1 MNKARSLLKAD
12 QLHFFNNLRTFI
24 IILVITF
31 HAALSFVP
39 GYTWWANDTSKNE
52 IFGIVISLMDVFMM
66 PILFFLSGYFVFQ
79 SYMNKGFG
87 GFVKSKFKLLAVPY
101 VIFALISC
109 PIVSYIGLKNFSANA
124 DLLSKNLFNYYL
136 HYLASIFS
144 LRSGA
149 ANLKLTAVEGLF
161 NINHLWFIIMLLV
174 VFTITSL
181 IFNIVKFE
189 EKYKNR
195 KSIITESSSYKR
207 YRMYG
212 LLLILSIAVF
222 YLVNIFLPENSL
234 FGDAAWYNVTPLFF
248 FQPSRLV
255 LYITFYLAGIYSFY
269 NGLFI
274 NDLKSEKISFWIILT
289 FFSFMFLIKIM
300 SDYYVEKIPG
310 NELRLMYSI
319 VHVLFA
325 VSVTGLLITLF
336 FRYWN
341 SSSPLKKSFSE
352 NSYNMYL
359 IHFPL
364 VIIMQQIMA
373 KYSMNNCFFDFTVIL
388 IISLS
393 GSYLISNYIL
403 KPDRF
408 KS

>member
-1 MNKARSLLKAD
+1 MNKAPALPKTG

-52 IFGIVISLMDVFMM
+52 IFGVVISLMDVFMM
-66 PILFFLSGYFVFQ
+66 PILFFLSGYFVIQ
-79 SYMNKGFG
+79 SYIHKGFG

-109 PIVSYIGLKNFSANA
+109 PIVSYIGLKNFSSNA
-124 DLLSKNLFNYYL
+124 DLLSKSFFSFYI
-136 HYLASIFS
+136 HYMASIFS

-149 ANLKLTAVEGLF
+149 ADLGLTAVEGLF
-161 NINHLWFIIMLLV
+161 NINHLWFILMLLV
-174 VFTITSL
+174 IFIVTAL
-181 IFNIVKFE
+181 IFYIIKFV
-189 EKYKNR
+189 EKYQNKQYI
-195 KSIITESSSYKR
+195 KTENYLSKR
-207 YRMYG
+207 HRMYG
-212 LLLILSIAVF
+212 LLLISSIAVF
-222 YLVNIFLPENSL
+222 YLVNILLPENSL
-234 FGDAAWYNVTPLFF
+234 FGDAPWYNVTPLFF

-269 NGLFI
+269 NGLFT
-274 NDLKSEKISFWIILT
+274 NDLKSEKISYWIILT
-289 FFSFMFLIKIM
+289 FVSFMFLIKIM
-300 SDYYVEKIPG
+300 SDYYVGKVPG
-310 NELRLMYSI
+310 NELKIMYSI
-319 VHVLFA
+319 GHVLSA

-336 FRYWN
+336 FRYWD
-341 SSSPLKKSFSE
+341 SSSPLEKSFSE

-373 KYSMNNCFFDFTVIL
+373 EYSMNNCFFDFTVIL
-388 IISLS
+388 IISLT